1 MWMNPNS
8 TMTKRINVI
17 LPEATIRTIDR
28 IAKPGERSLFI
39 KRAVEHYVATQ
50 SAEAVRK
57 RLEVTATR
65 DRDLDREIANDW
77 FAVDQESWRQLD
89 KTGSNPRKPATQSV
103 EKSTSR
109 RSIRR

>member
-1 MWMNPNS
+1 
-8 TMTKRINVI
+8 MTKRINVI

-57 RLEVTATR
+57 RLEVTAIR

-77 FAVDQESWRQLD
+77 FAVDLESWQQLD
-89 KTGSNPRKPATQSV
+89 KIGSPRKPATQSV

>member
-1 MWMNPNS
+1 
-8 TMTKRINVI
+8 MTKRINVI

-57 RLEVTATR
+57 RLEVTAIR
-65 DRDLDREIANDW
+65 DRDLDRGIANDW

-89 KTGSNPRKPATQSV
+89 KNDRPRKPATQSA